1 MIEKLYELGCLNIEK
16 LILKYP
22 QELGINNDEVI
33 ILLKLIDVLSKGE
46 KVKESSLAKSSNFDE
61 LFVSNTLAKLME
73 LNIIGFGFD
82 IKNGLGEGK
91 YNIDPLFSQL
101 ENIIKN
107 DTNKED
113 NTDKIIEFLESKLLR
128 TLSPTEMDRVL
139 EWKEEDINLSD
150 VERACKKVEDKG
162 YTITVLRIEKSIFGQ
177 DTTKKSTSRISDLL
191 GK

>member
-46 KVKESSLAKSSNFDE
+46 KVKESSLAKSTNFDE

-107 DTNKED
+107 DTNKAD